1 MEQKKNYTLP
11 IVMMFLLFA
20 MISFV
25 TGLSNPLGV
34 IVKNQFAVANWMS
47 QLGNFANFIAYAVM
61 GIPAGMMLKRIGYKK
76 TALAAV
82 AVGFVG
88 VGIQYLSGIAGS
100 FPVYLIGAFVS
111 GFSMCMLNTVVN
123 PMLNTLGG
131 GGKKGNQLIQFGGS
145 LNSIS
150 ATIVPILV
158 GYLMGNAANATIS
171 DAAPALWIAMGIFA
185 VVFFVLVASFR
196 NGVAGLMGEAYA
208 AHPEYVVWVGLIILS
223 DVRACLP
230 FSRLREQGRALLF
243 VGIKALNVVMNVTLA
258 VAFGVAGLFATEFGV
273 GWVFVAN
280 LIASVVTWLVIL
292 ATVDRTVPKIN
303 WALLAAV
310 FAYSLPLLV
319 GGLAGTANEFIDRQ
333 LIKYLVPEGAMA
345 QLGIYGAITKIA
357 VVMMLFY
364 QMYRL
369 AAEPFFLSNFKKSDF
384 VQMNAAALKYYVMAS
399 MLIFLGIALF
409 RDVFALIVGRDF
421 REGIFILPVVLG
433 ANVLTGVWLNLS
445 FWYKREEKTSLA
457 IVVTGAG
464 LVSMLVFGFWCIP
477 VWGYYGAAWARLA
490 SESTMVAVS
499 WWLNRRF
506 YPTPYDWRRIG
517 EYVAAALAVFAVCE
531 AVTACGGNKLIAYA
545 FNIVLFA
552 AYALYLVRRE
562 RIDVAALVK
571 AALKRK

>member
-1 MEQKKNYTLP
+1 MLEKLAKQTAVYGISTIVVRFLSYLLTPYYTRIFGQETYGIVTDIYALIPLALTLLTMGMESSYFRFSAKAEEAGGDVRAAKRR
-11 IVMMFLLFA
+11 LFA
-20 MISFV
+20 TTWGV
-25 TGLSNPLGV
+25 TS
-34 IVKNQFAVANWMS
+34 
-47 QLGNFANFIAYAVM
+47 
-61 GIPAGMMLKRIGYKK
+61 
-76 TALAAV
+76 LA
-82 AVGFVG
+82 
-88 VGIQYLSGIAGS
+88 
-100 FPVYLIGAFVS
+100 
-111 GFSMCMLNTVVN
+111 
-123 PMLNTLGG
+123 
-131 GGKKGNQLIQFGGS
+131 
-145 LNSIS
+145 
-150 ATIVPILV
+150 
-158 GYLMGNAANATIS
+158 
-171 DAAPALWIAMGIFA
+171 A

-208 AHPEYVVWVGLIILS
+208 AHPEYVVWVGLIILF
-223 DVRACLP
+223 DVWACIP

-243 VGIKALNVVMNVTLA
+243 VGIKALNVVMNVALA

-345 QLGIYGAITKIA
+345 QVGIYGAITKIA

-409 RDVFALIVGRDF
+409 RAVFALIVGRDF

>member
-1 MEQKKNYTLP
+1 MLEKLAKQTAVYGISTIVVRFLSYLLTPYYTRIFGQETYGIVTDIYALIPLALTLLTMGMESSYFRFSAKAEEAGGDVRAAKRR
-11 IVMMFLLFA
+11 LFA
-20 MISFV
+20 TTWGV
-25 TGLSNPLGV
+25 TS
-34 IVKNQFAVANWMS
+34 
-47 QLGNFANFIAYAVM
+47 
-61 GIPAGMMLKRIGYKK
+61 
-76 TALAAV
+76 LA
-82 AVGFVG
+82 
-88 VGIQYLSGIAGS
+88 
-100 FPVYLIGAFVS
+100 
-111 GFSMCMLNTVVN
+111 
-123 PMLNTLGG
+123 
-131 GGKKGNQLIQFGGS
+131 
-145 LNSIS
+145 
-150 ATIVPILV
+150 
-158 GYLMGNAANATIS
+158 
-171 DAAPALWIAMGIFA
+171 A

-208 AHPEYVVWVGLIILS
+208 AHPEYVVWVGLIILF
-223 DVRACLP
+223 DVWACIP

-243 VGIKALNVVMNVTLA
+243 VGIKALNVVMNVALA

-345 QLGIYGAITKIA
+345 QVGIYGAITKIA

-384 VQMNAAALKYYVMAS
+384 VQMNAAALKYYVMAA

>member
-1 MEQKKNYTLP
+1 MLEKLAKQTAVYGISTIVVRFLSYLLTPYYTRIFGQETYGVVTDIYALIPLALTLLTMGMESSYFRFSAKAEEAGGDVRAAKRR
-11 IVMMFLLFA
+11 LFA
-20 MISFV
+20 TTWGV
-25 TGLSNPLGV
+25 TS
-34 IVKNQFAVANWMS
+34 
-47 QLGNFANFIAYAVM
+47 
-61 GIPAGMMLKRIGYKK
+61 
-76 TALAAV
+76 LA
-82 AVGFVG
+82 
-88 VGIQYLSGIAGS
+88 
-100 FPVYLIGAFVS
+100 
-111 GFSMCMLNTVVN
+111 
-123 PMLNTLGG
+123 
-131 GGKKGNQLIQFGGS
+131 
-145 LNSIS
+145 
-150 ATIVPILV
+150 
-158 GYLMGNAANATIS
+158 
-171 DAAPALWIAMGIFA
+171 A

-208 AHPEYVVWVGLIILS
+208 AHPEYVVWVGLIILF
-223 DVRACLP
+223 DVWACIP

-243 VGIKALNVVMNVTLA
+243 VGIKALNVVMNVALA

-345 QLGIYGAITKIA
+345 QVGIYGAITKIA

>member
-1 MEQKKNYTLP
+1 MLEKLAKQTAVYGISTIVVRFLSYLLTPYYTRIFGQETYGIVTDIYALIPLALTLLTMGMESSYFRFSAKAEEAGGDVRAAKRR
-11 IVMMFLLFA
+11 LFA
-20 MISFV
+20 TTWGV
-25 TGLSNPLGV
+25 TS
-34 IVKNQFAVANWMS
+34 
-47 QLGNFANFIAYAVM
+47 
-61 GIPAGMMLKRIGYKK
+61 
-76 TALAAV
+76 LA
-82 AVGFVG
+82 
-88 VGIQYLSGIAGS
+88 
-100 FPVYLIGAFVS
+100 
-111 GFSMCMLNTVVN
+111 
-123 PMLNTLGG
+123 
-131 GGKKGNQLIQFGGS
+131 
-145 LNSIS
+145 
-150 ATIVPILV
+150 
-158 GYLMGNAANATIS
+158 
-171 DAAPALWIAMGIFA
+171 A

-208 AHPEYVVWVGLIILS
+208 AHPEYVVWVGLIILF
-223 DVRACLP
+223 DVWACIP

-243 VGIKALNVVMNVTLA
+243 VGIKALNVVMNVALA

-345 QLGIYGAITKIA
+345 QVGIYGAITKIA

-364 QMYRL
+364 QMSRL
-369 AAEPFFLSNFKKSDF
+369 PAEPFFLSNFKKSDF

>member
-1 MEQKKNYTLP
+1 MLEKLAKQTAVYGISTIVVRFLSYLLTPYYTRIFGQETYGIVTDIYALIPLALTLLTMGMESSYFRFSAKAEEAGGDVRAAKRR
-11 IVMMFLLFA
+11 LFA
-20 MISFV
+20 TTWGV
-25 TGLSNPLGV
+25 TS
-34 IVKNQFAVANWMS
+34 
-47 QLGNFANFIAYAVM
+47 
-61 GIPAGMMLKRIGYKK
+61 
-76 TALAAV
+76 LA
-82 AVGFVG
+82 
-88 VGIQYLSGIAGS
+88 
-100 FPVYLIGAFVS
+100 
-111 GFSMCMLNTVVN
+111 
-123 PMLNTLGG
+123 
-131 GGKKGNQLIQFGGS
+131 
-145 LNSIS
+145 
-150 ATIVPILV
+150 
-158 GYLMGNAANATIS
+158 
-171 DAAPALWIAMGIFA
+171 A

-208 AHPEYVVWVGLIILS
+208 AHPEYVVWVGLIILF
-223 DVRACLP
+223 DVWACIP

-243 VGIKALNVVMNVTLA
+243 VGIKALNVVMNVALA

-345 QLGIYGAITKIA
+345 QVGIYGAITKIA

-421 REGIFILPVVLG
+421 REGIFILPVVLC

-552 AYALYLVRRE
+552 AYAIYLVRRE

>member
-1 MEQKKNYTLP
+1 MLEKLAKQTAVYGISTIVVRFLSYLLTPYYTRIFGQETYGIVTDIYALIPLALTLLTMGMESSYFHFSAKAEEAGGDVRAAKRR
-11 IVMMFLLFA
+11 LFA
-20 MISFV
+20 TTWGV
-25 TGLSNPLGV
+25 TS
-34 IVKNQFAVANWMS
+34 
-47 QLGNFANFIAYAVM
+47 
-61 GIPAGMMLKRIGYKK
+61 
-76 TALAAV
+76 LA
-82 AVGFVG
+82 
-88 VGIQYLSGIAGS
+88 
-100 FPVYLIGAFVS
+100 
-111 GFSMCMLNTVVN
+111 
-123 PMLNTLGG
+123 
-131 GGKKGNQLIQFGGS
+131 
-145 LNSIS
+145 
-150 ATIVPILV
+150 
-158 GYLMGNAANATIS
+158 
-171 DAAPALWIAMGIFA
+171 A

-208 AHPEYVVWVGLIILS
+208 AHPEYVVWVGLIILF
-223 DVRACLP
+223 DVWACIP

-243 VGIKALNVVMNVTLA
+243 VGIKALNVVMNVALA

-345 QLGIYGAITKIA
+345 QVGIYGAITKIA

>member
-1 MEQKKNYTLP
+1 MLEKLAKQTAVYGISTIVVRFLSYLLTPYYTRIFGQETYGIVTDIYALIPLALTLLTMGMESSYFRFSAKAEEAGGDVRAAKRR
-11 IVMMFLLFA
+11 LFA
-20 MISFV
+20 TTWGV
-25 TGLSNPLGV
+25 TS
-34 IVKNQFAVANWMS
+34 
-47 QLGNFANFIAYAVM
+47 
-61 GIPAGMMLKRIGYKK
+61 
-76 TALAAV
+76 LA
-82 AVGFVG
+82 
-88 VGIQYLSGIAGS
+88 
-100 FPVYLIGAFVS
+100 
-111 GFSMCMLNTVVN
+111 
-123 PMLNTLGG
+123 
-131 GGKKGNQLIQFGGS
+131 
-145 LNSIS
+145 
-150 ATIVPILV
+150 
-158 GYLMGNAANATIS
+158 
-171 DAAPALWIAMGIFA
+171 A

-208 AHPEYVVWVGLIILS
+208 AHPEYVVWVGLIILF
-223 DVRACLP
+223 DVWACIP

-243 VGIKALNVVMNVTLA
+243 VGIKALNVVMNVALA

-345 QLGIYGAITKIA
+345 QVGIYGAITKIA

-477 VWGYYGAAWARLA
+477 VWGYYGAAWARRA

>member
-1 MEQKKNYTLP
+1 MLEKLAKQTAVYGISTIVVRFLSYLLTPYYTRIFGQETYGIVTDIYALIPLALTLLTMGMESSYFRFSAKAEEAGGDVRAAKRR
-11 IVMMFLLFA
+11 LFA
-20 MISFV
+20 TTWGV
-25 TGLSNPLGV
+25 TS
-34 IVKNQFAVANWMS
+34 
-47 QLGNFANFIAYAVM
+47 
-61 GIPAGMMLKRIGYKK
+61 
-76 TALAAV
+76 LA
-82 AVGFVG
+82 
-88 VGIQYLSGIAGS
+88 
-100 FPVYLIGAFVS
+100 
-111 GFSMCMLNTVVN
+111 
-123 PMLNTLGG
+123 
-131 GGKKGNQLIQFGGS
+131 
-145 LNSIS
+145 
-150 ATIVPILV
+150 
-158 GYLMGNAANATIS
+158 
-171 DAAPALWIAMGIFA
+171 A

-208 AHPEYVVWVGLIILS
+208 AHPEYVVWVGLIILF
-223 DVRACLP
+223 DVWACIP

-243 VGIKALNVVMNVTLA
+243 VGIKALNVVMNVALA

-345 QLGIYGAITKIA
+345 QVGIYGAITKIA

-409 RDVFALIVGRDF
+409 RDGFALIVGRDF

>member
-1 MEQKKNYTLP
+1 MLEKLAKQTAVYGISTIVVRFLSYLLTPYYTRIFGQETYGIVTDIYALIPLALTLLTMGMESSYFRFSAKAEEAGGDVRAAKRR
-11 IVMMFLLFA
+11 LFA
-20 MISFV
+20 TTWGV
-25 TGLSNPLGV
+25 TS
-34 IVKNQFAVANWMS
+34 
-47 QLGNFANFIAYAVM
+47 
-61 GIPAGMMLKRIGYKK
+61 
-76 TALAAV
+76 LA
-82 AVGFVG
+82 
-88 VGIQYLSGIAGS
+88 
-100 FPVYLIGAFVS
+100 
-111 GFSMCMLNTVVN
+111 
-123 PMLNTLGG
+123 
-131 GGKKGNQLIQFGGS
+131 
-145 LNSIS
+145 
-150 ATIVPILV
+150 
-158 GYLMGNAANATIS
+158 
-171 DAAPALWIAMGIFA
+171 A

-208 AHPEYVVWVGLIILS
+208 AHPEYVVWVGLIILF
-223 DVRACLP
+223 DVWACIP

-243 VGIKALNVVMNVTLA
+243 VGIKALNVVMNVALA

-345 QLGIYGAITKIA
+345 QVGIYGAITKIA

-531 AVTACGGNKLIAYA
+531 AVTACGGNKVIAYA

>member
-1 MEQKKNYTLP
+1 MLEKLAKQTAVYGISTIVVRFLSYLLTPYYTRIFGQETYGIVTDIYALIPLALTLLTMGMESSYFRFSAKAEEAGGDVRAAKRR
-11 IVMMFLLFA
+11 LFA
-20 MISFV
+20 TTWGV
-25 TGLSNPLGV
+25 TS
-34 IVKNQFAVANWMS
+34 
-47 QLGNFANFIAYAVM
+47 
-61 GIPAGMMLKRIGYKK
+61 
-76 TALAAV
+76 LA
-82 AVGFVG
+82 
-88 VGIQYLSGIAGS
+88 
-100 FPVYLIGAFVS
+100 
-111 GFSMCMLNTVVN
+111 
-123 PMLNTLGG
+123 
-131 GGKKGNQLIQFGGS
+131 
-145 LNSIS
+145 
-150 ATIVPILV
+150 
-158 GYLMGNAANATIS
+158 
-171 DAAPALWIAMGIFA
+171 A

-208 AHPEYVVWVGLIILS
+208 AHPEYVVWVGLIILF
-223 DVRACLP
+223 DVWACIP

-243 VGIKALNVVMNVTLA
+243 VGIKALNVVMNVALA

-345 QLGIYGAITKIA
+345 QVGIYGAITKIA

-490 SESTMVAVS
+490 SDSTMVAVS

>member
-1 MEQKKNYTLP
+1 MLEKLAKQTAVYGISTIVVRFLSYLLTPYYTRIFGQETYGIVTDIYALIPLALTLRTMGMESSYFRFSAKAEEAGGDVRAAKRR
-11 IVMMFLLFA
+11 LFA
-20 MISFV
+20 TTWGV
-25 TGLSNPLGV
+25 TS
-34 IVKNQFAVANWMS
+34 
-47 QLGNFANFIAYAVM
+47 
-61 GIPAGMMLKRIGYKK
+61 
-76 TALAAV
+76 LA
-82 AVGFVG
+82 
-88 VGIQYLSGIAGS
+88 
-100 FPVYLIGAFVS
+100 
-111 GFSMCMLNTVVN
+111 
-123 PMLNTLGG
+123 
-131 GGKKGNQLIQFGGS
+131 
-145 LNSIS
+145 
-150 ATIVPILV
+150 
-158 GYLMGNAANATIS
+158 
-171 DAAPALWIAMGIFA
+171 A

-208 AHPEYVVWVGLIILS
+208 AHPEYVVWVGLIILF
-223 DVRACLP
+223 DVWACIP

-243 VGIKALNVVMNVTLA
+243 VGIKALNVVMNVALA

-345 QLGIYGAITKIA
+345 QVGIYGAITKIA

>member
-1 MEQKKNYTLP
+1 MLEKLAKQTAVYGISTIVVRFLSYLLTPYYTRIFGQETYGIVTDIYALIPLALTLLTMGMESSYFRFSAKAEEAGGDVRAAKRR
-11 IVMMFLLFA
+11 LFA
-20 MISFV
+20 TTWGV
-25 TGLSNPLGV
+25 TS
-34 IVKNQFAVANWMS
+34 
-47 QLGNFANFIAYAVM
+47 
-61 GIPAGMMLKRIGYKK
+61 
-76 TALAAV
+76 LA
-82 AVGFVG
+82 
-88 VGIQYLSGIAGS
+88 
-100 FPVYLIGAFVS
+100 
-111 GFSMCMLNTVVN
+111 
-123 PMLNTLGG
+123 
-131 GGKKGNQLIQFGGS
+131 
-145 LNSIS
+145 
-150 ATIVPILV
+150 
-158 GYLMGNAANATIS
+158 
-171 DAAPALWIAMGIFA
+171 A

-208 AHPEYVVWVGLIILS
+208 AHPEYVVWVGLIILF
-223 DVRACLP
+223 DVWACIP

-243 VGIKALNVVMNVTLA
+243 VGIKALNVVMNVALA

-345 QLGIYGAITKIA
+345 QVGIYGAITKIA

-445 FWYKREEKTSLA
+445 FWYNREEKTSLA

-490 SESTMVAVS
+490 SELTMVAVS

>member
-1 MEQKKNYTLP
+1 MLEKLAKQTAVYGISTIVVRFLSYLLTPYYTRIFGQETYGIVTDIYALIPLALTLLTMGMESSYFRFSAKAEEAGGDVRAAKRR
-11 IVMMFLLFA
+11 LFA
-20 MISFV
+20 TTWGV
-25 TGLSNPLGV
+25 TS
-34 IVKNQFAVANWMS
+34 
-47 QLGNFANFIAYAVM
+47 
-61 GIPAGMMLKRIGYKK
+61 
-76 TALAAV
+76 LA
-82 AVGFVG
+82 
-88 VGIQYLSGIAGS
+88 
-100 FPVYLIGAFVS
+100 
-111 GFSMCMLNTVVN
+111 
-123 PMLNTLGG
+123 
-131 GGKKGNQLIQFGGS
+131 
-145 LNSIS
+145 
-150 ATIVPILV
+150 
-158 GYLMGNAANATIS
+158 
-171 DAAPALWIAMGIFA
+171 A

-208 AHPEYVVWVGLIILS
+208 AHPEYVVWVGLIILF
-223 DVRACLP
+223 DVWACIP

-243 VGIKALNVVMNVTLA
+243 VGIKALNVVMNVALA

-345 QLGIYGAITKIA
+345 QVGIYGAITKIA

-384 VQMNAAALKYYVMAS
+384 VEMNAAALKYYVMAS

>member
-1 MEQKKNYTLP
+1 MLEKLAKQTAVYGISTIVVRFLSYLLTPYYTRIFGQETYGIVTDIYALIPLALTLLTMGMESSYFRFSAKAEEAGGDVRAAKRR
-11 IVMMFLLFA
+11 LFA
-20 MISFV
+20 TTWGV
-25 TGLSNPLGV
+25 TS
-34 IVKNQFAVANWMS
+34 
-47 QLGNFANFIAYAVM
+47 
-61 GIPAGMMLKRIGYKK
+61 
-76 TALAAV
+76 LA
-82 AVGFVG
+82 
-88 VGIQYLSGIAGS
+88 
-100 FPVYLIGAFVS
+100 
-111 GFSMCMLNTVVN
+111 
-123 PMLNTLGG
+123 
-131 GGKKGNQLIQFGGS
+131 
-145 LNSIS
+145 
-150 ATIVPILV
+150 
-158 GYLMGNAANATIS
+158 
-171 DAAPALWIAMGIFA
+171 A

-208 AHPEYVVWVGLIILS
+208 AHPEYVVWVGLIILF
-223 DVRACLP
+223 DVWACIP

-243 VGIKALNVVMNVTLA
+243 VGIKALNVVMNVALA

-333 LIKYLVPEGAMA
+333 LIKYLVPEGALA
-345 QLGIYGAITKIA
+345 QVGIYGAITKIA

>member
-1 MEQKKNYTLP
+1 MLEKLAKQTAVYGISTIVVRFLSYLLTPYYTRIFGQETYGIVTDIYALIPLALTLLTMGMESSYFRFSAKAEEAGGDVRAAKRR
-11 IVMMFLLFA
+11 LFA
-20 MISFV
+20 TTWGV
-25 TGLSNPLGV
+25 TS
-34 IVKNQFAVANWMS
+34 
-47 QLGNFANFIAYAVM
+47 
-61 GIPAGMMLKRIGYKK
+61 
-76 TALAAV
+76 LA
-82 AVGFVG
+82 
-88 VGIQYLSGIAGS
+88 
-100 FPVYLIGAFVS
+100 
-111 GFSMCMLNTVVN
+111 
-123 PMLNTLGG
+123 
-131 GGKKGNQLIQFGGS
+131 
-145 LNSIS
+145 
-150 ATIVPILV
+150 
-158 GYLMGNAANATIS
+158 
-171 DAAPALWIAMGIFA
+171 A

-208 AHPEYVVWVGLIILS
+208 AHPEYVVWVGLIILF
-223 DVRACLP
+223 DVWACIP

-243 VGIKALNVVMNVTLA
+243 VGIKALNVVMNVALA

-345 QLGIYGAITKIA
+345 QVGIYGAITKIA

-384 VQMNAAALKYYVMAS
+384 VQMNAAALKDYVMAS

>member
-1 MEQKKNYTLP
+1 MLEKLAKQTAVYGISTIVVRFLSYLLTPYYTRIFGQETYGIVTDIYALIPLALTLLTMGMESSYFRFSAKAEEAGGDVRAAKRR
-11 IVMMFLLFA
+11 LFA
-20 MISFV
+20 TTWGV
-25 TGLSNPLGV
+25 TS
-34 IVKNQFAVANWMS
+34 
-47 QLGNFANFIAYAVM
+47 
-61 GIPAGMMLKRIGYKK
+61 
-76 TALAAV
+76 LA
-82 AVGFVG
+82 
-88 VGIQYLSGIAGS
+88 
-100 FPVYLIGAFVS
+100 
-111 GFSMCMLNTVVN
+111 
-123 PMLNTLGG
+123 
-131 GGKKGNQLIQFGGS
+131 
-145 LNSIS
+145 
-150 ATIVPILV
+150 
-158 GYLMGNAANATIS
+158 
-171 DAAPALWIAMGIFA
+171 A

-208 AHPEYVVWVGLIILS
+208 AHPEYVVWVGLIILF
-223 DVRACLP
+223 DVWACIP

-243 VGIKALNVVMNVTLA
+243 VGIKALNVVMNVALA

-345 QLGIYGAITKIA
+345 QVGIYGAITKIA

-445 FWYKREEKTSLA
+445 FWYNREEKTSLA
-457 IVVTGAG
+457 IVVSGAG

>member
-1 MEQKKNYTLP
+1 MLEKLAKQTAVYGISTIVVRFLSYLLTPYYTRIFGQETYGIVTDIYALIPLALTLLTMGMESSYFRFSAKAEEAGGDVRAAKRR
-11 IVMMFLLFA
+11 LFA
-20 MISFV
+20 TTWGV
-25 TGLSNPLGV
+25 TS
-34 IVKNQFAVANWMS
+34 
-47 QLGNFANFIAYAVM
+47 
-61 GIPAGMMLKRIGYKK
+61 
-76 TALAAV
+76 LA
-82 AVGFVG
+82 
-88 VGIQYLSGIAGS
+88 
-100 FPVYLIGAFVS
+100 
-111 GFSMCMLNTVVN
+111 
-123 PMLNTLGG
+123 
-131 GGKKGNQLIQFGGS
+131 
-145 LNSIS
+145 
-150 ATIVPILV
+150 
-158 GYLMGNAANATIS
+158 
-171 DAAPALWIAMGIFA
+171 A

-208 AHPEYVVWVGLIILS
+208 AHPEYVVWVGLIILF
-223 DVRACLP
+223 DVWACIP

-243 VGIKALNVVMNVTLA
+243 VGIKALNVVMNVALA

-345 QLGIYGAITKIA
+345 QVGIYGAITKIA

-552 AYALYLVRRE
+552 AYVLYLVRRE

>member
-1 MEQKKNYTLP
+1 MLEKLAKQTAVYGISTIVVRFLSYLLTPYYTRIFGQETYGIVTDIYALIPLALTLLTMGMESSYFRFSAKAEEAGGDVRAAKRR
-11 IVMMFLLFA
+11 LFA
-20 MISFV
+20 TTWGV
-25 TGLSNPLGV
+25 TS
-34 IVKNQFAVANWMS
+34 
-47 QLGNFANFIAYAVM
+47 
-61 GIPAGMMLKRIGYKK
+61 
-76 TALAAV
+76 LA
-82 AVGFVG
+82 
-88 VGIQYLSGIAGS
+88 
-100 FPVYLIGAFVS
+100 
-111 GFSMCMLNTVVN
+111 
-123 PMLNTLGG
+123 
-131 GGKKGNQLIQFGGS
+131 
-145 LNSIS
+145 
-150 ATIVPILV
+150 
-158 GYLMGNAANATIS
+158 
-171 DAAPALWIAMGIFA
+171 A

-208 AHPEYVVWVGLIILS
+208 AHPEYVVWVGLIILF
-223 DVRACLP
+223 DVWACIP

-243 VGIKALNVVMNVTLA
+243 VGIKALNVVMNVALA

-345 QLGIYGAITKIA
+345 QVGIYGAITKIA

-506 YPTPYDWRRIG
+506 YPTPYDWRRTG

>member
-1 MEQKKNYTLP
+1 MLEKLAKQTAVYGISTIVVRFLSYLLTPYYTRIFGQETYGIVTDIYALIPLALTLLTMGMESSYFRFSAKAEEAGGDVRAAKRR
-11 IVMMFLLFA
+11 LFA
-20 MISFV
+20 TTWGV
-25 TGLSNPLGV
+25 TS
-34 IVKNQFAVANWMS
+34 
-47 QLGNFANFIAYAVM
+47 
-61 GIPAGMMLKRIGYKK
+61 
-76 TALAAV
+76 LA
-82 AVGFVG
+82 
-88 VGIQYLSGIAGS
+88 
-100 FPVYLIGAFVS
+100 
-111 GFSMCMLNTVVN
+111 
-123 PMLNTLGG
+123 
-131 GGKKGNQLIQFGGS
+131 
-145 LNSIS
+145 
-150 ATIVPILV
+150 
-158 GYLMGNAANATIS
+158 
-171 DAAPALWIAMGIFA
+171 A

-208 AHPEYVVWVGLIILS
+208 AHPEYVVWVGLIILF
-223 DVRACLP
+223 DVWACIP

-243 VGIKALNVVMNVTLA
+243 VGIKALNVVMNVALA

-345 QLGIYGAITKIA
+345 QVGIYGAITKIA

-545 FNIVLFA
+545 FNIVLVA

>member
-1 MEQKKNYTLP
+1 MLEKLAKQTAVYGISTIVVRFLSYLLTPYYTRIFGQETYGIVTDIYALIPLALTLLTMGMESSYFRFSAKAEEAGGDVRAAKRR
-11 IVMMFLLFA
+11 LFA
-20 MISFV
+20 TTWGV
-25 TGLSNPLGV
+25 TS
-34 IVKNQFAVANWMS
+34 
-47 QLGNFANFIAYAVM
+47 
-61 GIPAGMMLKRIGYKK
+61 
-76 TALAAV
+76 LA
-82 AVGFVG
+82 
-88 VGIQYLSGIAGS
+88 
-100 FPVYLIGAFVS
+100 
-111 GFSMCMLNTVVN
+111 
-123 PMLNTLGG
+123 
-131 GGKKGNQLIQFGGS
+131 
-145 LNSIS
+145 
-150 ATIVPILV
+150 
-158 GYLMGNAANATIS
+158 
-171 DAAPALWIAMGIFA
+171 A

-208 AHPEYVVWVGLIILS
+208 AHPEYVVWVGLIILF
-223 DVRACLP
+223 DVWACIP

-243 VGIKALNVVMNVTLA
+243 VGIKALNVVMNVALA

-345 QLGIYGAITKIA
+345 QVGIYGAITKIA

-421 REGIFILPVVLG
+421 REGILIIPVVLG

>member
-1 MEQKKNYTLP
+1 MLEKLAKQTAVYGISTIVVRFLSYLLTPYYTRIFGQETYGIVTDIYALIPLALTLLTMGMESSYFRFSAKAEEAGGDVRAAKRR
-11 IVMMFLLFA
+11 LFA
-20 MISFV
+20 TTWGV
-25 TGLSNPLGV
+25 TS
-34 IVKNQFAVANWMS
+34 
-47 QLGNFANFIAYAVM
+47 
-61 GIPAGMMLKRIGYKK
+61 
-76 TALAAV
+76 LA
-82 AVGFVG
+82 
-88 VGIQYLSGIAGS
+88 
-100 FPVYLIGAFVS
+100 
-111 GFSMCMLNTVVN
+111 
-123 PMLNTLGG
+123 
-131 GGKKGNQLIQFGGS
+131 
-145 LNSIS
+145 
-150 ATIVPILV
+150 
-158 GYLMGNAANATIS
+158 
-171 DAAPALWIAMGIFA
+171 A

-208 AHPEYVVWVGLIILS
+208 AHPEYVVWVGLIILF
-223 DVRACLP
+223 DVWACIP

-243 VGIKALNVVMNVTLA
+243 VGIKALNVVMNVALA

-319 GGLAGTANEFIDRQ
+319 GGLAGTAIDRQ

-345 QLGIYGAITKIA
+345 QVGIYGAITKIA

>member
-1 MEQKKNYTLP
+1 MLEKLAKQTAVYGISTIVVRFLSYLLTPYYTRIFGQETYGIVTDIYALIPLALTLLTMGMESSYFRFSAKAEEAGGDVRAAKRR
-11 IVMMFLLFA
+11 LFA
-20 MISFV
+20 TTWGV
-25 TGLSNPLGV
+25 TS
-34 IVKNQFAVANWMS
+34 
-47 QLGNFANFIAYAVM
+47 
-61 GIPAGMMLKRIGYKK
+61 
-76 TALAAV
+76 LA
-82 AVGFVG
+82 
-88 VGIQYLSGIAGS
+88 
-100 FPVYLIGAFVS
+100 
-111 GFSMCMLNTVVN
+111 
-123 PMLNTLGG
+123 
-131 GGKKGNQLIQFGGS
+131 
-145 LNSIS
+145 
-150 ATIVPILV
+150 
-158 GYLMGNAANATIS
+158 
-171 DAAPALWIAMGIFA
+171 A

-208 AHPEYVVWVGLIILS
+208 AHPEYVVWVGLIILF
-223 DVRACLP
+223 DVWACIP

-243 VGIKALNVVMNVTLA
+243 VGIKALNVVMNVALA

-345 QLGIYGAITKIA
+345 QVGIYGAITKIA

-369 AAEPFFLSNFKKSDF
+369 PAEPFFLSNFKKSDF